1 MTTQSSISTVA
12 LVVRDYDEAL
22 SYFTN
27 VFRFEVVEDRAL
39 TSEKRWLVVAP
50 KGGAGA
56 RLLLAKAS
64 TPEQLAHVGDQTGGR
79 VFLFLETDDFWETHA
94 HFKSHDVKF
103 IEEPREESYGTV
115 VVFLD
120 LYGNKWDLIG
130 RNHRTVG
137 SEQ

>member
-1 MTTQSSISTVA
+1 MTTQASISTVA

-22 SYFTN
+22 SFFTK
-27 VFRFEVVEDRAL
+27 VLRFEVVEDREL
-39 TSEKRWLVVAP
+39 SPEKRWLVVAP
-50 KGGAGA
+50 KGSSGA

-64 TPEQLAHVGDQTGGR
+64 TPEQLAHIGDQTGGR

-94 HFKSHDVKF
+94 HLKSHGVTF
-103 IEEPREESYGTV
+103 TEEPRLEQYGTV

-130 RNHRTVG
+130 RN
-137 SEQ
+137 QP